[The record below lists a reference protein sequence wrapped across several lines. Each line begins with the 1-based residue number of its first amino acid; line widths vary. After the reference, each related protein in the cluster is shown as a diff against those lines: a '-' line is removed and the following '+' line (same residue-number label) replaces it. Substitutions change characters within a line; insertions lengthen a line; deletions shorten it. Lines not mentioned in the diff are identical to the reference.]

1 MCFRGAQNSWEG
13 GSHKLY
19 SELCSTTVYCWTL
32 VFSVV
37 EVDWDCCCWC
47 CCFLMLYF
55 VVVAVS
61 LFVVLFW
68 FWFLCV
74 VLLCFVCVFL
84 VVPV

>member
-47 CCFLMLYF
+47 CFLMLYF